1 MNKSTK
7 LFILLSV
14 VILYQTIG
22 LIINILIITGQEY
35 KIPVNCKIVEENYI
49 KCANHIYCSKSICSE
64 ICSTNTPACVFL
76 TLTQLIKRIGSFIII
91 PVISCAIITVAKY
104 ASDIYNYSDIKD
116 IALRLSEPRTGSGS
130 TQPQTV

>member
-1 MNKSTK
+1 MKQVTK
-7 LFILLSV
+7 LFVLLSV
-14 VILYQTIG
+14 VILYQTIS
-22 LIINILIITGQEY
+22 LILNVLIITGQEY
-35 KIPVNCKIVEENYI
+35 RVPVGCKIIEENYI
-49 KCANHIYCSKSICSE
+49 KCASHIYCSKSICSE

-116 IALRLSEPRTGSGS
+116 IAMRLSESRTGSGTS
-130 TQPQTV
+130 QSQTV